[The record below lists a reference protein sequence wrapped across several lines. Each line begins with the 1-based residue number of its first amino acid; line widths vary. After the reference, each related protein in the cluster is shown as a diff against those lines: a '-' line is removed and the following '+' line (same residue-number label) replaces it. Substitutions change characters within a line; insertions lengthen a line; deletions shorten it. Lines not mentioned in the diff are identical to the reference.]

1 MPKAKKHTMF
11 RMLPFERFVRE
22 IVSDMHEEMRFS
34 EDALALIQSVTEDY
48 LLGVYRASDLA
59 ARHAGRTTL
68 MRKDLALVRRI
79 RGGF

>member
-1 MPKAKKHTMF
+1 MPKAKKTTMF

-22 IVSDMHEEMRFS
+22 VVSDMHEDMRFS

-68 MRKDLALVRRI
+68 MQKDLALVRRI